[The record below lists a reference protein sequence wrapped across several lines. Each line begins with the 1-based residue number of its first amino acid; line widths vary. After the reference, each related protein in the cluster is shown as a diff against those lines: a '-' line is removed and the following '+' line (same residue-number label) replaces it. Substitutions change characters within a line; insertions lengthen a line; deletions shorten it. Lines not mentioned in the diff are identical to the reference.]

1 MYEQTVQTVQVL
13 AVQFAQ
19 FAAQFAQFAPQGT
32 GPAWAAS
39 KLFNAW
45 SCPLIYNM
53 SLQTNAR
60 TL

>member
-39 KLFNAW
+39 KLFNALVV
-45 SCPLIYNM
+45 SVD
-53 SLQTNAR
+53 LQYVSAN
-60 TL
+60 